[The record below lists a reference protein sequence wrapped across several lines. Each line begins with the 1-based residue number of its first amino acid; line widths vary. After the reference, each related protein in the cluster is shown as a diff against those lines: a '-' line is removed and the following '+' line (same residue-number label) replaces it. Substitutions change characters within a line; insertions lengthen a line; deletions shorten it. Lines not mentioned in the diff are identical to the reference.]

1 MQTVGQKLQQ
11 RRLARGLGLDAV
23 TRATRLT
30 RAVLAAL
37 EEDRFDD
44 LPAPV
49 YVRGFLKLYAQY
61 LELEVDACL
70 EGYESQIAARKAL
83 AQELADQARTPDY
96 LRDSDN
102 KPRAMS
108 PASVLLLTA
117 TAAIAVLFMW
127 SVSRKTKPVLTKAE
141 TTVSAP
147 ATATGPTP
155 PPLPPAA
162 RRESGLPPL
171 PGRSGNGGELPRR

>member
-49 YVRGFLKLYAQY
+49 YVRGFLKLYAQF
-61 LELEVDACL
+61 LELEVDPCL

-171 PGRSGNGGELPRR
+171 PGRSGSGGELPRR

>member
-11 RRLARGLGLDAV
+11 RRLGKGLGLDAV

-30 RAVLAAL
+30 RAVLVAL

-49 YVRGFLKLYAQY
+49 YVRGFLKLYAQF

-70 EGYESQIAARKAL
+70 EGYESQIAARQAL

-96 LRDSDN
+96 LRDRDQRA
-102 KPRAMS
+102 RAMS

-127 SVSRKTKPVLTKAE
+127 SVSRKSKPVLTKVE
-141 TTVSAP
+141 PVVSAP
-147 ATATGPTP
+147 ATATGPMP
-155 PPLPPAA
+155 PPVPAAA
-162 RRESGLPPL
+162 RRDSGLPPL
-171 PGRSGNGGELPRR
+171 PGRAAGGLELPKR

>member
-11 RRLARGLGLDAV
+11 RRQAKGAGLDAV

-30 RAVLAAL
+30 RVVLQAL
-37 EEDRFDD
+37 EEDRFED

-70 EGYESQIAARKAL
+70 EAYESQIAARKAL
-83 AQELADQARTPDY
+83 AEELADQAQTPDY
-96 LRDSDN
+96 MRDRDT
-102 KPRAMS
+102 KPRGLS

-127 SVSRKTKPVLTKAE
+127 SVSRKTKPVLAKVESAVT
-141 TTVSAP
+141 AP
-147 ATATGPTP
+147 ATATGPAP
-155 PPLPPAA
+155 QPAVA
-162 RRESGLPPL
+162 QPRRSSGLPPL
-171 PGRSGNGGELPRR
+171 PGRDAPLPELPRR